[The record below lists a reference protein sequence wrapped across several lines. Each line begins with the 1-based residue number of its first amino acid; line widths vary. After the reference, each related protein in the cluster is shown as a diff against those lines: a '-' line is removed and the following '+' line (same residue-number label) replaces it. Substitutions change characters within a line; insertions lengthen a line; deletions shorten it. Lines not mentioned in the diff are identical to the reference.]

1 MKVPLTQMF
10 KLEKA
15 VVVGRVVKN
24 IVWIHFLRLVR
35 FFCVGSNFII
45 KKHLLQIKKL
55 KSDKSVECQILS

>member
-24 IVWIHFLRLVR
+24 IVWIHF
-35 FFCVGSNFII
+35 FAFGSIFLCG
-45 KKHLLQIKKL
+45 K
-55 KSDKSVECQILS
+55 